1 MTQKKAEIEEG
12 FESQPKSV
20 LCGKQDR
27 YNNDETIGGR
37 VKSTVGFYS
46 QYRVT
51 CQTDRGG

>member
-27 YNNDETIGGR
+27 YNNDKTIGGR